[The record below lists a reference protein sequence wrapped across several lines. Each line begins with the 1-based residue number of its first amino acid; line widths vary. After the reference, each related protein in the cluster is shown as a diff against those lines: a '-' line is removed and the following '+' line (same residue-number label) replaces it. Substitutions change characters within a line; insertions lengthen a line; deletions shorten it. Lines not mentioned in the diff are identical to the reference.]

1 MQPRLTY
8 RQHIRAVLGL
18 GLPLVGSHV
27 AQFAITFTDALMLG
41 WYSVEA
47 LAAEVL
53 GGTMFFVL
61 FIMGSGFA
69 WAVMPM
75 VASAQSSGAVTQVR
89 RVTRMGLWASIMFGL
104 GSLPFM
110 IWSGAL
116 FDRMGQDP
124 DTAALAADYLEIAG
138 LGILPAL
145 MVMVLK
151 SYLAALERTTVV
163 LWITLAA
170 VALNAGINYLLIF
183 GNFGFPELGV
193 RGAAIASLGVNIAS
207 LVALAAYVH
216 RSAPEH
222 AIFQHFWRPD
232 PEALMEVFRLGWP
245 IGLTNLSEVGL
256 FASASVMMGWLG
268 TLPLAAHGIALQI
281 TSVIFMIHLGL
292 SNVAT
297 VRAGQAHGRGDG
309 VGLRDGARVVLGMSA
324 TVALATMMLLVLV
337 PDPLISLFL
346 GADDP
351 NRAAVI
357 AIGRQLLAAAALF
370 QLIDAAQVQT
380 LGLLRGVHD
389 TRVPMVIAALSYW
402 AVGVPVSYLLGIVWG
417 YGGPGI
423 WLGLAMGLALA
434 GIFMLLRFWGWSA
447 RRITPAAAHLRQQE

>member
-1 MQPRLTY
+1 MQHRLTY
-8 RQHIRAVLGL
+8 RQHARAVLGL
-18 GLPLVGSHV
+18 GLPLIGSHV

-53 GGTMFFVL
+53 GGTLFFVL

-75 VASAQSSGAVTQVR
+75 VASAQASGAITQVR
-89 RVTRMGLWASIMFGL
+89 RVTRMGLWASILFGL
-104 GSLPFM
+104 ATLPLM
-110 IWSGAL
+110 LGSGAL

-151 SYLAALERTTVV
+151 SYLAALERTAVV
-163 LWITLAA
+163 LWITLGA
-170 VALNAGINYLLIF
+170 VALNACVNYLLIF
-183 GNFGFPELGV
+183 GNLGFPELGV
-193 RGAAIASLGVNIAS
+193 QGAAIASLGVNIAS
-207 LVALAAYVH
+207 FVVLGVYVH
-216 RSAPEH
+216 RSAPDH
-222 AIFQHFWRPD
+222 ALFQRFWRPD
-232 PEALMEVFRLGWP
+232 PEALGRVFRLGWP
-245 IGLTNLSEVGL
+245 IGLTNLAEVGL
-256 FASASVMMGWLG
+256 FASASIMMGWLG
-268 TLPLAAHGIALQI
+268 TVPLAAHGIALQI

-309 VGLRDGARVVLGMSA
+309 AALRDGARVVLGLSTA
-324 TVALATMMLLVLV
+324 VALSTMALLILV
-337 PDPLISLFL
+337 PDPLVGLFL
-346 GADDP
+346 APDDP
-351 NRAAVI
+351 DRAQVI

-370 QLIDAAQVQT
+370 QLVDAAQVQA
-380 LGLLRGVHD
+380 LGLLRGVQD

-402 AVGVPVSYLLGIVWG
+402 AVGVPVSYLLGFPLG
-417 YGGPGI
+417 MGGPGI

-434 GIFMLLRFWGWSA
+434 GVFMLVRFWGWSVRA
-447 RRITPAAAHLRQQE
+447 VPNETAPLRQQG